1 MELAILGYF
10 VRPEEE
16 EKLLTFVTSA
26 VDVTFVSCYLYYLLR
41 GQECVRASVFVALVL
56 LFGYV

>member
-41 GQECVRASVFVALVL
+41 GQECVRASVFVA
-56 LFGYV
+56 